1 MADDTKRLNIVVSA
15 DLHKELK
22 VEVAK
27 TGTTIG
33 QFVAEA
39 IAEKIAKDY
48 SAVFVRFG
56 DALDAYIAKYPIKQI
71 IWDGVHPTYVG
82 HGILARCWL
91 ETVEKAYNKSI

>member
-1 MADDTKRLNIVVSA
+1 MLLTNETKRLNIVVSA

-39 IAEKIAKDY
+39 IAEKIAKQE
-48 SAVFVRFG
+48 G
-56 DALDAYIAKYPIKQI
+56 GK
-71 IWDGVHPTYVG
+71 
-82 HGILARCWL
+82 
-91 ETVEKAYNKSI
+91 